1 MEGLF
6 GVKEEEYQPPPS
18 LLPPPPSSHDILEA
32 CEKQD
37 WETLRVLVPL
47 PNLNMPKPVLTPE
60 EATLER
66 RKAAR
71 SGRGSKQ
78 PTMSGVNLFGAAVA
92 AAGTAASNAAT
103 AANTAAS
110 TASSMAG
117 NPTLNSGGVTGA
129 EGSLGA
135 DGSGGVGGV
144 GGEGGGGSRVVVD
157 DVFADPDTGM
167 TALHWIARHGRV
179 GEADYIAPIV
189 ALRVEALAAK
199 ACRIAEDEARAV
211 GRSGDGKGGGLSPG
225 EVAAAGQ
232 AAAAATRQRLNK
244 DLGSDELGLW
254 RDSTGAV
261 PLHHLAYNPTA
272 ARDATTAQEMVAEVT
287 KKNQSN

>member
-1 MEGLF
+1 
-6 GVKEEEYQPPPS
+6 
-18 LLPPPPSSHDILEA
+18 
-32 CEKQD
+32 
-37 WETLRVLVPL
+37 
-47 PNLNMPKPVLTPE
+47 
-60 EATLER
+60 
-66 RKAAR
+66 
-71 SGRGSKQ
+71 
-78 PTMSGVNLFGAAVA
+78 
-92 AAGTAASNAAT
+92 
-103 AANTAAS
+103 
-110 TASSMAG
+110 
-117 NPTLNSGGVTGA
+117 
-129 EGSLGA
+129 
-135 DGSGGVGGV
+135 
-144 GGEGGGGSRVVVD
+144 
-157 DVFADPDTGM
+157 M

-211 GRSGDGKGGGLSPG
+211 GRSGDGQGLSSR

-287 KKNQSN
+287 NKKINQMHTLGLTFCLSLLSCLNQINQLPVIMHTSSSSSLYVTISFAA